1 MTKLQAVEIFKNE
14 ILPDIKEVEKHY
26 TAKDICMRSLEW
38 SCFTDSLCKNGD
50 ITESQYNR
58 WSTPSICK

>member
-14 ILPDIKEVEKHY
+14 ILPDIKRVEEEY
-26 TAKDICMRSLEW
+26 TNKDVPLRNVEW
-38 SCFTDSLCKNGD
+38 GYFIDMLCKEGY